1 MRWGHYYQPT
11 FRLLVLLLGLS
22 VYHVSL
28 ADELRPAFL
37 QLTQISADT
46 IKVDWKVPTK
56 GERRMALGVSFNNAT
71 PLETQPFLTILAGS
85 TLSSWQIQRPQGLLG
100 LTTQIDNLVNT
111 NAEVLMRVEF
121 LDGQSISHR
130 FDPTDAQFTI
140 PNTMKNIDSTLTYF
154 TLGVEHI
161 LIGWDH
167 LLFVLGLFLIVA
179 NTKQLLLTITSFTLA
194 HSITLALSI
203 FDIVRIP
210 IRPVEAVIALSIV
223 FLASEIVKHRPLMPS
238 LSYRQ
243 PYIVAWLF
251 GLLHGLGFASVLNE
265 IGLPQTDKI
274 SALVLFNLGVETGQI
289 LFIGVL
295 IAIFYVLK
303 RLLAHQLQQMIHVFA
318 YAMGSMASFWLIQR
332 LLSF

>member
-1 MRWGHYYQPT
+1 
-11 FRLLVLLLGLS
+11 
-22 VYHVSL
+22 
-28 ADELRPAFL
+28 
-37 QLTQISADT
+37 
-46 IKVDWKVPTK
+46 
-56 GERRMALGVSFNNAT
+56 
-71 PLETQPFLTILAGS
+71 
-85 TLSSWQIQRPQGLLG
+85 
-100 LTTQIDNLVNT
+100 
-111 NAEVLMRVEF
+111 
-121 LDGQSISHR
+121 
-130 FDPTDAQFTI
+130 
-140 PNTMKNIDSTLTYF
+140 
-154 TLGVEHI
+154 
-161 LIGWDH
+161 
-167 LLFVLGLFLIVA
+167 
-179 NTKQLLLTITSFTLA
+179 
-194 HSITLALSI
+194 
-203 FDIVRIP
+203 
-210 IRPVEAVIALSIV
+210 
-223 FLASEIVKHRPLMPS
+223 MPS

>member
-1 MRWGHYYQPT
+1 M
-11 FRLLVLLLGLS
+11 
-22 VYHVSL
+22 
-28 ADELRPAFL
+28 
-37 QLTQISADT
+37 I
-46 IKVDWKVPTK
+46 
-56 GERRMALGVSFNNAT
+56 
-71 PLETQPFLTILAGS
+71 
-85 TLSSWQIQRPQGLLG
+85 
-100 LTTQIDNLVNT
+100 
-111 NAEVLMRVEF
+111 
-121 LDGQSISHR
+121 
-130 FDPTDAQFTI
+130 
-140 PNTMKNIDSTLTYF
+140 NIDSTLTYF